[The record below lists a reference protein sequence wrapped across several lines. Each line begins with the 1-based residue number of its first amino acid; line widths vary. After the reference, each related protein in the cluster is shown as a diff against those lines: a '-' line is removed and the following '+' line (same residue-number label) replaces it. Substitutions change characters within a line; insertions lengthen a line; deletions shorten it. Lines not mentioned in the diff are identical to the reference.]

1 MRIMKRASCVVLG
14 VVAALA
20 ATQARTQTIQWKQSI
35 NLPKGLNLPKDVK
48 ADILGIELGDSYDE
62 LKPKLDALL
71 KESIKQ
77 PPPQRTRSQKRAAE
91 GMGNDDS
98 PPLIE
103 DTTVIRVQTPG
114 GFIEP
119 ASYIGQIRLKRELPG
134 TGQRTIDDHISIRL
148 SAPAS
153 GNQVLGLMRT
163 IFYRVPEDQPRVSEI
178 MARLK
183 EKYKT
188 TPQDHSSGNSLFY
201 RFQFDNGRAINPPNA
216 SLITCPADYV
226 IETADSVANREG
238 NCDVV
243 LIVRITAGLTKDHAE
258 KIEFTLSDNERTK
271 ANKDADFGFIE
282 SYVRDMQGKAKGVAP
297 KL

>member
-1 MRIMKRASCVVLG
+1 MQRALCAVLG
-14 VVAALA
+14 VMTVLA
-20 ATQARTQTIQWKQSI
+20 ATQARTEAIQWKQSI

-48 ADILGIELGDSYDE
+48 ADILSIELGDSYDE

-71 KESIKQ
+71 KESVRQ

-98 PPLIE
+98 GPLIE
-103 DTTVIRVQTPG
+103 DSIVMRVQTPG

-134 TGQRTIDDHISIRL
+134 TGQRTIDEHMSIRL

-188 TPQDHSSGNSLFY
+188 TPQDHSSGNSHFY

-238 NCDVV
+238 NCDLV
-243 LIVRITAGLTKDHAE
+243 LIVRISAGLTKDHAE

-271 ANKDADFGFIE
+271 ANKAADFGFIE
-282 SYVRDMQGKAKGVAP
+282 AYVRDLQGKAKGVAP